1 MTNPDPF
8 AAAASDIFSI
18 LGDDGWLTTRAN
30 TDTAI
35 KVMLTVPGRDDL
47 VGDAPTT
54 FDPSMR
60 LIDLTGTVAAT
71 GDLVTVDGST
81 WALTRSADP
90 DSLGLVRR
98 WIGVPFGRIPA
109 LSYSYHADGYPLVT
123 WTGAAW
129 VAP

>member
-1 MTNPDPF
+1 MTNLDPF
-8 AAAASDIFSI
+8 SAAANDIFNI
-18 LGDDGWLTTRAN
+18 MGTRGWLSTRAN
-30 TDTAI
+30 ADTAV
-35 KVMLTVPGRDDL
+35 KVMLTVPSREEL

-60 LIDLTGTVAAT
+60 LIDLLGTAAAT
-71 GDLVTVDGST
+71 SDLVTVAGST
-81 WALTRSADP
+81 WLLSRSADP

-98 WIGVPFGRIPA
+98 WIGVPFGRVPA

-123 WTGAAW
+123 WTGTAW

>member
-1 MTNPDPF
+1 MTSDAVF
-8 AAAASDIFSI
+8 AGAASDIFSI
-18 LGDDGWLTTRAN
+18 LGADGWLTTRAN
-30 TDTAI
+30 ADTAI

-71 GDLVTVDGST
+71 GDLVTVAGST
-81 WALTRSADP
+81 WILSRSADP

-98 WIGVPFGRIPA
+98 WIGVPFGRVPA
-109 LSYSYHADGYPLVT
+109 LSYS
-123 WTGAAW
+123 
-129 VAP
+129 